1 MVLILGY
8 QKNKKFDEGRLD
20 NMYEEVYEKIIKY
33 LEKNPGVFQTIVTN
47 SRQPTYYN
55 LYVSN
60 GSIYVAMPKN
70 TTNPTKINEKLN
82 KNDFF
87 KLYPLYLDFLKNN
100 SFSYLNN
107 KAKEIT
113 GRRVYWIGLFFE
125 LKKRGII

>member
-1 MVLILGY
+1 
-8 QKNKKFDEGRLD
+8 
-20 NMYEEVYEKIIKY
+20 MYEEVYEKIIKY

-47 SRQPTYYN
+47 SRKPTYYN
-55 LYVSN
+55 LAVSN
-60 GSIYVAMPKN
+60 GSIYVSTPKN
-70 TTNPTKINEKLN
+70 TPNPTTINEKLS

-87 KLYPLYLDFLKNN
+87 KLYPLYLDFLQDN

-107 KAKEIT
+107 EATKIT